1 MSKLIKHILTDLVRN
16 RVMIAYLIFL
26 LVSSLTIFNM
36 QDTAAKGIVSMLN
49 IILWIIPMISMVFSA
64 IYLYNSSEFIEL
76 LLSQPLQRR
85 TIWSSLFVGL
95 AISFTVCFII
105 GYGIPML
112 LYANVI
118 AGWITMLAGIFLS
131 LIFVAIAML
140 IVVQTRDKA
149 RGIGKVILLWLYFSI
164 IFDGLILMFIF
175 QFADY
180 PIEKPMVIL
189 SFFNPIDLARIMA
202 LLQLDISA
210 LMGFTGSLFR
220 EFFGSISGQILSI
233 IVMIIWILVPYFLSL
248 YKFNRKDL

>member
-164 IFDGLILMFIF
+164 IFNGLILMFIF

-233 IVMIIWILVPYFLSL
+233 IVMIIWILIPYFLSL

>member
-1 MSKLIKHILTDLVRN
+1 
-16 RVMIAYLIFL
+16 
-26 LVSSLTIFNM
+26 M

-164 IFDGLILMFIF
+164 IFNGLILMFIF

-233 IVMIIWILVPYFLSL
+233 IVMIIWILIPYFLSL

>member
-1 MSKLIKHILTDLVRN
+1 MLKLVRHILTDLLRN
-16 RVMIAYLIFL
+16 RVMIAYLVFL
-26 LVSSLTIFNM
+26 LATSFTIFNL

-64 IYLYNSSEFIEL
+64 IYLYNSAEFIEL

-85 TIWSSLFVGL
+85 RIWSSLFTGL
-95 AISFTVCFII
+95 AISFTACFVL

-112 LYANVI
+112 LYANITAGWLTMI
-118 AGWITMLAGIFLS
+118 AGILLS
-131 LIFVAIAML
+131 LIFIAIAML
-140 IVVQTRDKA
+140 VVVRTRDKA

-164 IFDGLILMFIF
+164 IYDGLVLIFIY

-180 PIEKPMVIL
+180 PIEKPMIAL
-189 SFFNPIDLARIMA
+189 SLLNPIDLARIMA

-220 EFFGSISGQILSI
+220 EFFGSLTGQLISVLVMLLWI
-233 IVMIIWILVPYFLSL
+233 IIPYYLSL
-248 YKFNRKDL
+248 RKFKKKDL